1 MEKFNFDEWAE
12 LAKSDPKLFERRR
25 REAVEKMING
35 SAPHRRQRLR
45 GLQWRIDVVRRK
57 YRDPRVSA
65 HRLFSMMWESVYG
78 QNGLLDAL
86 HLQALPEVARE
97 PQPATVLEF
106 RQR

>member
-35 SAPHRRQRLR
+35 SAPRRQQRLR
-45 GLQWRIDVVRRK
+45 GLQWRIDVVRKK
-57 YRDPRVSA
+57 YKDPRVSA
-65 HRLFSMMWESVYG
+65 HRIFSMMWESVYG

-86 HLQALPEVARE
+86 HLQALPEGVAE
-97 PQPATVLEF
+97 PQPATVLQF
-106 RQR
+106 KQR